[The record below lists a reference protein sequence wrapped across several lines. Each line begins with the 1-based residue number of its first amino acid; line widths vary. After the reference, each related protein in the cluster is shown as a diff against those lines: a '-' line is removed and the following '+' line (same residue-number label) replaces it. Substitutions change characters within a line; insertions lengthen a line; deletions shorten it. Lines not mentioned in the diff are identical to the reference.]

1 MAFTPI
7 SDKIVFISI
16 WDPIR
21 MTFAVISKM
30 SSTFSSLLVNAGE
43 TVLEILNPKVKII
56 STTFYCPN
64 T

>member
-1 MAFTPI
+1 
-7 SDKIVFISI
+7 VFISI

-21 MTFAVISKM
+21 MTFAAISKM